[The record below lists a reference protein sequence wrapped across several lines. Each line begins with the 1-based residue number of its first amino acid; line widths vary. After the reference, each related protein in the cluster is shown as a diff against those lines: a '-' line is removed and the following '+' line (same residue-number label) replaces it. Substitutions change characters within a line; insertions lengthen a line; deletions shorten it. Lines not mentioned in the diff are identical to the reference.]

1 MSGLRERLDDDI
13 TAAFRQYESYHYA
26 RQAGIVNI
34 AADAALATFRQW
46 LADQG
51 LVCVP
56 KKCTDDMAGYAGA
69 RAEARGDIRMLPG
82 EYRNAWAAMIA
93 AAPDALGDG
102 P

>member
-56 KKCTDDMAGYAGA
+56 KKCTDDDSPSRRTAERWRFHGA
-69 RAEARGDIRMLPG
+69 PLDTR
-82 EYRNAWAAMIA
+82 W
-93 AAPDALGDG
+93 
-102 P
+102 